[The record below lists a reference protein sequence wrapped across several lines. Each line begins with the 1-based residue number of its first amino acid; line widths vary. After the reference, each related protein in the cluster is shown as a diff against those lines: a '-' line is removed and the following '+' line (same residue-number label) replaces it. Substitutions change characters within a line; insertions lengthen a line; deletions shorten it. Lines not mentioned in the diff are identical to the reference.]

1 MGSVIAAEVRQ
12 AILQDTGLTCC
23 AGIAHNKLLAKL
35 VAGWRKPNMQT
46 TLLPEDAESL
56 LSGLQA
62 RDIPGIISEK
72 VNIVVSNYCEVTLSF
87 ASCGESKLSYRYY
100 VPQGPVVQ
108 RVDNT
113 ILWIDHF
120 IVEGD
125 GPKQTILSFCK

>member
-35 VAGWRKPNMQT
+35 VGGWRKPNMQT

-62 RDIPGIISEK
+62 RDIPGITNGKVNTVVIIVKCQFPPQVVLK
-72 VNIVVSNYCEVTLSF
+72 VNIVTCTLVSR
-87 ASCGESKLSYRYY
+87 A
-100 VPQGPVVQ
+100 Q
-108 RVDNT
+108 
-113 ILWIDHF
+113 
-120 IVEGD
+120 
-125 GPKQTILSFCK
+125 

>member
-1 MGSVIAAEVRQ
+1 MGVSVNFQILKKGQGKLLFLQVASPCACGCHERLKLGSVIAAEVRQ

-62 RDIPGIISEK
+62 RDIPGITSGK
-72 VNIVVSNYCEVTLSF
+72 VNIVVIKDFC
-87 ASCGESKLSYRYY
+87 SKRA
-100 VPQGPVVQ
+100 
-108 RVDNT
+108 
-113 ILWIDHF
+113 
-120 IVEGD
+120 
-125 GPKQTILSFCK
+125 

>member
-1 MGSVIAAEVRQ
+1 MEIFWHCTVVSLLIFKFCRKSKQNDYFFFQVLSPCPCGCHERLKMGSVIAAEVRQ
-12 AILQDTGLTCC
+12 AILQGTGLTCC

-72 VNIVVSNYCEVTLSF
+72 VNI
-87 ASCGESKLSYRYY
+87 ES
-100 VPQGPVVQ
+100 V
-108 RVDNT
+108 
-113 ILWIDHF
+113 I
-120 IVEGD
+120 IVR
-125 GPKQTILSFCK
+125 

>member
-1 MGSVIAAEVRQ
+1 VKLGSVIAAEVRQ

-46 TLLPEDAESL
+46 TLLPEDSESL

-72 VNIVVSNYCEVTLSF
+72 VNMLLVVIV
-87 ASCGESKLSYRYY
+87 R
-100 VPQGPVVQ
+100 
-108 RVDNT
+108 
-113 ILWIDHF
+113 
-120 IVEGD
+120 
-125 GPKQTILSFCK
+125 